1 MNHVTKCWGWGEWVV
16 YILYLKTDIWWV
28 LDWLAQV
35 FSNAVQHFGKAAKPC
50 WSHLCTIWRTEIKG
64 GVCKNWP
71 PVNLCKTAYL
81 QMLTVTDVSK
91 LAQLM
96 VKLVAALADS
106 ASETIT
112 IIFRCNVARGKLVSM
127 PRSVDTTVKRH
138 KDIFEV
144 TSNP

>member
-1 MNHVTKCWGWGEWVV
+1 
-16 YILYLKTDIWWV
+16 
-28 LDWLAQV
+28 
-35 FSNAVQHFGKAAKPC
+35 
-50 WSHLCTIWRTEIKG
+50 
-64 GVCKNWP
+64 
-71 PVNLCKTAYL
+71 
-81 QMLTVTDVSK
+81 MLTVTDVSK